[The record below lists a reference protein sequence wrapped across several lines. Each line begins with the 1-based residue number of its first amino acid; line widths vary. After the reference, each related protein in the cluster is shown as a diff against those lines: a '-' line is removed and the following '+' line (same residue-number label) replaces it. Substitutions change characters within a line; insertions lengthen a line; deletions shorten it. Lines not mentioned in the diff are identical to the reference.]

1 MFRMIFATISAIFNM
16 LRISAEAG
24 NRLVM
29 IAHVRSSQL
38 LLEELQASGDLESL
52 ESQLRTLG
60 LTEISELPKAQPRPT
75 TTRAAKA

>member
-1 MFRMIFATISAIFNM
+1 MFRMVFATIASIFNM

-38 LLEELQASGDLESL
+38 LLEELQAAGDLKSL
-52 ESQLRTLG
+52 ETQLRELG
-60 LTEISELPKAQPRPT
+60 LTEIAELPKPQARVTPA
-75 TTRAAKA
+75 RAAK